1 MKDFV
6 HLHVHSEFSLLDGAC
21 KTDRLISRVKEL
33 GQKAVAVTDHGVMN
47 GAIEFYNLA
56 KKEGI
61 KPIIGCEVYVT
72 RGSRHDRKISRT
84 GDYNHLIL
92 LAKNMEGYKNLIRL
106 VSLGFTEGYYYKPR
120 VDNELLSKYSNG
132 IICSS
137 ACLAGAI
144 PQYLLSNNYEEAKKQ
159 AELYANIF
167 KDGFYLELQDH
178 NYPEQKEVNTGLI
191 RLSKEL
197 SLPLIATND
206 AHYISKSDAR
216 LQNILLCVQTGKT
229 VEEGSGMGFM
239 TDEFYLK
246 STEEM
251 SELFAATPE
260 AIENTAKIADEIELE
275 LDFKKVYLPK
285 FPLPDGVDRNS
296 HFRELCEKGLNE
308 RYGEEA
314 KEHKARLDYE
324 ISVIEKMGYVDYFL
338 IVADYINYA
347 KSKGI
352 PVGPGRGSAAG
363 SIVSYC
369 MRITDIDPI
378 KYNLLFERFLN
389 PERVSMPDIDV
400 DFCESRREEVL
411 KYVAE
416 KYGEDRVVQIA
427 TFGTMKAR
435 SAVRD
440 VGRVLGMPYQD
451 VDTVAK
457 MIPNELGMTIEKA
470 LKMPNS
476 DLKKAT
482 EESLEVNS
490 LVTDAMALEG
500 MPRNI
505 STHAAGVVM
514 ADKPVY
520 EYVPL
525 MLSKD
530 ATVTQFAMGTLEKL
544 GLLKMDFLGLRNLT
558 VIDNAVKEIRKTV
571 PDFDIAKIPFD
582 DKATFEMLS
591 QGLTKGVFQLEQGG
605 MTKTVVS
612 FKPKT
617 LEDIIAVI
625 ALYRP
630 GPMDSIPRYL
640 KNRENPDEIVYKH
653 PLLKPILEVTYGC
666 IVYQEQVMQIVQRLA
681 GYSYGRA
688 DLVRRAMS
696 KKKADVMVAER
707 KNFIEGITDENGNVT
722 VMGTRRNGIPD
733 DVANSIF
740 DEMVSFAE
748 YAFNKSHAAAYA
760 YISYQTAYL
769 KRHFMKEYYA
779 ALMTSVVDN
788 PDKIMLYAEEC
799 KSFGIE
805 LLPPDVNESEKV
817 FAVSG
822 KNIRF
827 GLAAIKNVG
836 EGFVESIIRE
846 RRQGGRYTD
855 FYDFCRRLSGSE
867 INSKAVECLIRC
879 GTFDSLPQ
887 NRRQLIET
895 YLKILSDI
903 SRSGRENA
911 DGQMDLF
918 GGGEGMTLSGVDYPD
933 KPEYSLIEKLTME
946 KELTGLYLTGHPMSD
961 FIKDASK
968 IKTVGIGAVVEAL
981 SGDEEGGE
989 ISSEFKDRDRISVCG
1004 FITSLN
1010 IKLTKSGGKMAII
1023 RLEDLSGGIEAIIF
1037 PKVLEKYSGIM
1048 RAGIAIRARGELS
1061 VRENEPPKIMINELE
1076 RLLKNEEVADEPSS
1090 EPEKTLYLRFTK
1102 EDSPE
1107 FKMASELICESKGK
1121 TRVVAVITEPERKK
1135 IAFGARVE
1143 PNELLIS
1150 RLKQILGE
1158 SSVVLQ

>member
-33 GQKAVAVTDHGVMN
+33 GQRAVAVTDHGVMN

-72 RGSRHDRKISRT
+72 HGSRFDRKMSRT

-120 VDNELLSKYSNG
+120 VDEELLYKYSNG

-144 PQYLLSNNYEEAKKQ
+144 PQHLLSNNYDAARAQ
-159 AELYANIF
+159 AERYAEMF
-167 KDGFYLELQDH
+167 KEGFYLELQDH
-178 NYPEQKEVNTGLI
+178 DYPEQKEVNAGLI
-191 RLSKEL
+191 RLASDL

-206 AHYISKSDAR
+206 AHYINKSDAR

-275 LDFKKVYLPK
+275 LDFKKVYLPE
-285 FPLPDGVDRNS
+285 FPLEKGVDKNE
-296 HFRELCEKGLNE
+296 HFKELCFKGLDE
-308 RYGEEA
+308 RYGKDA
-314 KEHKARLDYE
+314 PLHKARLDYE

-389 PERVSMPDIDV
+389 PERISMPDIDV

-411 KYVAE
+411 KYVSE
-416 KYGEDRVVQIA
+416 KYGHDHVVQIA

-451 VDTVAK
+451 VDVVAK

-482 EESLEVNS
+482 EESLDVNALIS
-490 LVTDAMALEG
+490 DAMALEG

-612 FKPKT
+612 FQPKT

-653 PLLKPILEVTYGC
+653 PLLKDILEVTYGC

-696 KKKADVMVAER
+696 KKKADVMLAER
-707 KNFIEGITDENGNVT
+707 KNFIEGIVDENGNVT

-779 ALMTSVVDN
+779 ALMTSVLDN

-799 KSFGIE
+799 RSFGIK

-817 FAVSG
+817 FAVFG
-822 KNIRF
+822 GNIRF

-836 EGFVESIIRE
+836 EGFVESIMSE
-846 RRQGGRYTD
+846 RKENGSFKD

-867 INSKAVECLIRC
+867 INSKAVECLIKC
-879 GTFDSLPQ
+879 GAFDSLPQ
-887 NRRQLIET
+887 NRRQLCET

-903 SRSGRENA
+903 SRSSRESA
-911 DGQMDLF
+911 DGQLDLF
-918 GGGEGMTLSGVDYPD
+918 GGEDAMLFSGVDYPE
-933 KPEYSLIEKLTME
+933 KPEFELIEKLTME

-961 FIKDASK
+961 FTKDAK
-968 IKTVGIGAVVEAL
+968 HYRPTEIGEIVAAF
-981 SGDEEGGE
+981 SADEEEAEGV
-989 ISSEFKDRDRISVCG
+989 SDFKDRERINVCG

-1010 IKLTKSGGKMAII
+1010 IKLTKSGGKMAIV
-1023 RLEDLSGGIEAIIF
+1023 RLEDLSGGIEGIIF
-1037 PKVLEKYSGIM
+1037 PKTLEKFSAIM
-1048 RAGIAIRARGELS
+1048 RQGIAIMVRGELS
-1061 VRENEPPKIMINELE
+1061 VRENEPPKIMINEIE
-1076 RLLKNEEVADEPSS
+1076 RLIKNDEVAKS
-1090 EPEKTLYLRFTK
+1090 ELKKSLYLKIRSK
-1102 EDSPE
+1102 ESPE
-1107 FKMASELICESKGK
+1107 YRAVTELLCKSTGDTEAVL
-1121 TRVVAVITEPERKK
+1121 VVTEPQRKVGRLPFK
-1135 IAFGARVE
+1135 IAVTDS
-1143 PNELLIS
+1143 LLQA
-1150 RLKQILGE
+1150 LKQILGDDA
-1158 SSVVLQ
+1158 VVLQ